1 MLSDRLRV
9 WSDRYDSTEYV
20 NPGDSSVM
28 PISKPRWAQ
37 VAPAETP
44 GLRGLTTLAVSVV
57 VVVGLYLG
65 RDVLIPIS
73 LAILLSFV
81 LAPLVELLRRIH
93 LGRVPSVVLA
103 VFIAVGVIVA
113 IGGVI
118 GIQIAGLADGVPKYE
133 TAIREKIEAAKR
145 FTIEPLSR
153 LIGNVGREV
162 DRARQNEQPAPATM
176 SGQES
181 TPLPVEVRQPAPS
194 PLAVAERIITPTLSP
209 LATAAIILI
218 VAIFVLLQQEDLR
231 DRLIRLFGS
240 RDLHRTTIA
249 MDDAARRLSR
259 YFLTQLAINAAFGI
273 VIGIGLFFI
282 GIPSPV
288 LWGILAALLRFVPY
302 VGAPLAGILPVAL
315 GAGVDSGW
323 FMAVAAAA
331 LFLVAEPI
339 MGQIVEPMLY
349 GHSTGLSPVSVVVS
363 TIFWAW
369 LWGPIGLILATPLT
383 LCLVVLGRHIERLEF
398 LDVIL
403 GDRPALTPIENFY
416 QRILS
421 GDPVEALEQ
430 AELLLKERSL
440 SSYYDEI
447 ALKGLQLASA
457 DVLRGVITEAQMERM
472 QDAIYELI
480 EGLEGHPDADPD
492 SAETENDVV
501 MASGAE
507 QRLPRQPA
515 PDVPLLPEEARP
527 PAWRSPTSVMCVGGR
542 RALDEGVA
550 AMLAQLLHKHG
561 LGAHAVAR
569 EELSRTRIASFDGRG
584 ALIVCISYLDIE
596 GIPFQLRYMV
606 RRIRSRLPDALIVA
620 GYWGTDDLGISNE
633 QQRKSGG
640 ADHYVRSLREAV
652 ITCLE
657 VAQRAV
663 LTGAEPEL
671 PSP

>member
-1 MLSDRLRV
+1 MSCAAAGPWIRYTRPLQEPGVANGMSNSRV
-9 WSDRYDSTEYV
+9 
-20 NPGDSSVM
+20 
-28 PISKPRWAQ
+28 RWAQ

-57 VVVGLYLG
+57 VVAGLYLG
-65 RDVLIPIS
+65 REVLIPIT

-81 LAPLVELLRRIH
+81 LAPLVDLFRRIH

-103 VFIAVGVIVA
+103 VFIAVSIILA

-118 GIQIAGLADGVPKYE
+118 GIQIAGLADDVPKYE
-133 TAIREKIEAAKR
+133 TTIREKIDAAKR
-145 FTIEPLSR
+145 FAMEPLGR
-153 LIGNVGREV
+153 LIGSVGREV
-162 DRARQNEQPAPATM
+162 DRAGQNEQPAPPAT
-176 SGQES
+176 SGPES
-181 TPLPVEVRQPAPS
+181 APLPVEVRQPAPS

-240 RDLHRTTIA
+240 RDLHRTTAA

-273 VIGIGLFFI
+273 IIGTGLLFI
-282 GIPSPV
+282 GIPSPA
-288 LWGILAALLRFVPY
+288 LWGVLAALLRFVPY
-302 VGAPLAGILPVAL
+302 VGAPLAGIIPVAL
-315 GAGVDSGW
+315 GAAVDPGW
-323 FMAVAAAA
+323 FKAVAAAA

-339 MGQIVEPMLY
+339 MGQVVEPMLY

-472 QDAIYELI
+472 QDAVYELI
-480 EGLEGHPDADPD
+480 DGLEGQPDADPD
-492 SAETENDVV
+492 VAETDYDVV
-501 MASGAE
+501 TAPGAE

-515 PDVPLLPEEARP
+515 PDVPLPPEEARS
-527 PAWRSPTSVMCVGGR
+527 PAWRSPTAVMCVGGR
-542 RALDEGVA
+542 RALDESVA
-550 AMLAQLLHKHG
+550 TILAQLLQKHG
-561 LGAHAVAR
+561 LGAYTVAR
-569 EELSRTRIASFDGRG
+569 DELSRTRIASFDGRG

-596 GIPFQLRYMV
+596 GMSFQLRYMV
-606 RRIRSRLPDALIVA
+606 RRLRSRLPNAFIVPA
-620 GYWGTDDLGISNE
+620 IGRPGT
-633 QQRKSGG
+633 Q
-640 ADHYVRSLREAV
+640 
-652 ITCLE
+652 
-657 VAQRAV
+657 
-663 LTGAEPEL
+663 
-671 PSP
+671 

>member
-1 MLSDRLRV
+1 
-9 WSDRYDSTEYV
+9 
-20 NPGDSSVM
+20 M
-28 PISKPRWAQ
+28 PNSRPRWAQ

-57 VVVGLYLG
+57 VVAGLYLG
-65 RDVLIPIS
+65 REVLIPIT

-81 LAPLVELLRRIH
+81 LAPLVELFRRMH

-103 VFIAVGVIVA
+103 VFIAVSMILA

-118 GIQIAGLADGVPKYE
+118 GIQIAGLADDVPKYE
-133 TAIREKIEAAKR
+133 ATIREKINAAQR
-145 FTIEPLSR
+145 STIEPLGR
-153 LIGNVGREV
+153 LIGSVGREV
-162 DRARQNEQPAPATM
+162 DRAGRNERAAQSEQPAPATVP
-176 SGQES
+176 SLERA
-181 TPLPVEVRQPAPS
+181 PLPVEVRQPPPS
-194 PLAVAERIITPTLSP
+194 PLALAERVITPTLNP

-218 VAIFVLLQQEDLR
+218 VAVFVLLQQEDLR

-240 RDLHRTTIA
+240 SDLHRTTVA

-259 YFLTQLAINAAFGI
+259 YFLTQLAINAAFG
-273 VIGIGLFFI
+273 VIIGAGLFFI
-282 GIPSPV
+282 GIPSPI
-288 LWGILAALLRFVPY
+288 LWGVLAALLRFVPY

-315 GAGVDSGW
+315 GAAVDPGW
-323 FMAVAAAA
+323 FMFIATAA

-339 MGQIVEPMLY
+339 MGQVVEPMLY

-440 SSYYDEI
+440 SSYYDEV

-472 QDAIYELI
+472 QDAVYELVD
-480 EGLEGHPDADPD
+480 GLEGHPDADPD
-492 SAETENDVV
+492 SAESADDVV
-501 MASGAE
+501 AAPGAE

-515 PDVPLLPEEARP
+515 PDVRLPPEDVRA
-527 PAWRSPTSVMCVGGR
+527 PAWRSPTAIMCVGGR

-550 AMLAQLLHKHG
+550 AVLVQLLQKHG
-561 LGAHAVAR
+561 LGAYAVAR
-569 EELSRTRIASFDGRG
+569 EELSRTKIASFDGKG
-584 ALIVCISYLDIE
+584 AMIVCITYLDIE
-596 GIPFQLRYMV
+596 GIPFQLRYIV
-606 RRIRSRLPDALIVA
+606 RRVRSRLPNAVIVA
-620 GYWGTDDLGISNE
+620 GFWGADDPVIDDE
-633 QQRKSGG
+633 HQRKSGG

-657 VAQRAV
+657 IAKDAPNPTAVASSSMDEQQLGRA
-663 LTGAEPEL
+663 L
-671 PSP
+671 

>member
-1 MLSDRLRV
+1 
-9 WSDRYDSTEYV
+9 V
-20 NPGDSSVM
+20 NPRDSLVM
-28 PISKPRWAQ
+28 PISKPRLAQ

-57 VVVGLYLG
+57 IVAGLYLG
-65 RDVLIPIS
+65 REVLIPIT

-81 LAPLVELLRRIH
+81 LAPLVELFRRIH
-93 LGRVPSVVLA
+93 LGRIPAVVLA
-103 VFIAVGVIVA
+103 VFIAVSVILAVGS
-113 IGGVI
+113 II
-118 GIQIAGLADGVPKYE
+118 GIQMAGIADDVPKYE
-133 TAIREKIEAAKR
+133 ATIRGKITAAKNL
-145 FTIEPLSR
+145 TVEPLGR
-153 LIGNVGREV
+153 LIGSVGREV
-162 DRARQNEQPAPATM
+162 DRAEQNVQPAPTTT
-176 SGQES
+176 SGRES
-181 TPLPVEVRQPAPS
+181 APLPVEVRQPPPS

-209 LATAAIILI
+209 LATAAIILV

-240 RDLHRTTIA
+240 RDLHRTTSA

-259 YFLTQLAINAAFGI
+259 YFLTQLAINAAFGVI
-273 VIGIGLFFI
+273 IGIGLFFI

-288 LWGILAALLRFVPY
+288 LWGVLAALLRFVPY

-315 GAGVDSGW
+315 GAAVDPGW

-331 LFLVAEPI
+331 LFLIAEPV
-339 MGQIVEPMLY
+339 MGQVVEPLLY
-349 GHSTGLSPVSVVVS
+349 GHSTGLSPVSVVVA

-421 GDPVEALEQ
+421 GDPMEALEQ

-457 DVLRGVITEAQMERM
+457 DVLRGVITGAQMARM
-472 QDAIYELI
+472 QDAVYELI
-480 EGLEGHPDADPD
+480 EGLEVHPDADPD
-492 SAETENDVV
+492 STETENDVV

-527 PAWRSPTSVMCVGGR
+527 PAWRSPTAIMCVGGR

-550 AMLAQLLHKHG
+550 AMLAQLLQKHG
-561 LGAHAVAR
+561 LGAHAIAR
-569 EELSRTRIASFDGRG
+569 EELSRRRITSFDGRG

-596 GIPFQLRYMV
+596 GVPFQLRYMV
-606 RRIRSRLPDALIVA
+606 RRIRSRLPAALIVA
-620 GYWGTDDLGISNE
+620 GYWGVDDPAIDDE

-652 ITCLE
+652 TTCLE
-657 VAQRAV
+657 VAQNAA
-663 LTGAEPEL
+663 LTGAEPEHPPAEDFEPKL
-671 PSP
+671 VTEAP